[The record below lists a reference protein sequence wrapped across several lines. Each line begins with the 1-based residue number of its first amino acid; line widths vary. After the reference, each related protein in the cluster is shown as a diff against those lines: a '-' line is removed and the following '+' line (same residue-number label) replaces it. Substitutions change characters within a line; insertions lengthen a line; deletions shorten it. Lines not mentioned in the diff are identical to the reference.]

1 MNIQLA
7 RTDQIPSVQ
16 SFFQKHLAR
25 EMEGIYSDEFVCPLG
40 VSAAVRRQQMLVAV
54 VNGEIVGAIRF
65 YPKKTV
71 QKVSLYQFAIDE
83 RFRGSGLLQ
92 QMLTQCGDAPIHVLC
107 PSDSC
112 FNTFYKK
119 AGFQLREQG
128 NEFNEWVYTKIGG
141 RQIYAG
147 LQR

>member
-7 RTDQIPSVQ
+7 RTNHIPSVQ

-40 VSAAVRRQQMLVAV
+40 VRAAVQRQQMLVAV
-54 VNGEIVGAIRF
+54 VNDEIVGAIRF

-71 QKVSLYQFAIDE
+71 RKVSLYQFAIDE
-83 RFRGSGLLQ
+83 RFRGRGVLQ
-92 QMLTQCGDAPIHVLC
+92 QMLAQCRDTPIHALC
-107 PSDSC
+107 PVESS
-112 FNTFYKK
+112 FNTFYEK

-128 NEFNEWVYTKIGG
+128 NEFKEWVYNNEK
-141 RQIYAG
+141 
-147 LQR
+147 

>member
-7 RTDQIPSVQ
+7 LTEQIPSVQ

-40 VSAAVRRQQMLVAV
+40 VRAAVRRQQMLVAV
-54 VNGEIVGAIRF
+54 VNEEIVGAIRF

-92 QMLTQCGDAPIHVLC
+92 KMLAQCGDAPIYALC
-107 PSDSC
+107 SAESS
-112 FNTFYKK
+112 FNTFYEK
-119 AGFQLREQG
+119 AGFQLLEQENG
-128 NEFNEWVYTKIGG
+128 FNEWVYALP
-141 RQIYAG
+141 R
-147 LQR
+147 

>member
-40 VSAAVRRQQMLVAV
+40 VRAAVGRQQILVAV

-83 RFRGSGLLQ
+83 RFRGRGVLQ
-92 QMLTQCGDAPIHVLC
+92 QMLAQCGDAPIHVLC
-107 PSDSC
+107 PVESS
-112 FNTFYKK
+112 FNTFYEK
-119 AGFQLREQG
+119 AGFQLLEQ
-128 NEFNEWVYTKIGG
+128 EDESNEWVYINGNERYVELYIK
-141 RQIYAG
+141 
-147 LQR
+147 

>member
-7 RTDQIPSVQ
+7 RTEQIPTVQ

-40 VSAAVRRQQMLVAV
+40 VRAAVRRQQMLVAV
-54 VNGEIVGAIRF
+54 VNEEIVGAIRF

-92 QMLTQCGDAPIHVLC
+92 KMLAQCGDAPIYALC
-107 PSDSC
+107 PAESN
-112 FNTFYKK
+112 FNTFYEKT
-119 AGFQLREQG
+119 GFQLLEQK
-128 NEFNEWVYTKIGG
+128 NEFNEWVYT
-141 RQIYAG
+141 YEAT
-147 LQR
+147 